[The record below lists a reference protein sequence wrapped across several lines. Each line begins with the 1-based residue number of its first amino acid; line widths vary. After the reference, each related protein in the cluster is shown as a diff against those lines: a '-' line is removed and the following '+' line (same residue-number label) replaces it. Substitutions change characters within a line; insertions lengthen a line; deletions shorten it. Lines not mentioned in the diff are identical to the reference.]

1 MEGSWVDKITVMI
14 VDEQEFFRGGV
25 RIALS
30 QQSDFNILDFDA
42 QDPLGLIEVYL
53 PDIVLLGPD
62 VGAYSGL
69 ELIRLIVRNYPTIK
83 VIMLSH
89 GPSDEELFEVIKT
102 AAVACLNRK
111 ATAEVLISTIRQAY
125 RGEYPINDSLTTR
138 PMVARHVLNQFQNM
152 APMGKAMEDIVAPL
166 TNRETEILGYVADGN
181 SNKQIAYILGISEQT
196 VKSHISAILRKLN
209 ANDRAHAVSLAMRDG
224 WLSASDTKP
233 LPEKKP

>member
-1 MEGSWVDKITVMI
+1 MDKITVMI

-53 PDIVLLGPD
+53 PDIVVLGPD

-69 ELIRLIVRNYPTIK
+69 ELIRLIARNYPTIK

-111 ATAEVLISTIRQAY
+111 ASAEVLISTIRQAY

-152 APMGKAMEDIVAPL
+152 ASMGKAMEDIVAPL

-181 SNKQIAYILGISEQT
+181 SNKQIAYILRISEQT

-224 WLSASDTKP
+224 WLSSSDIKP